1 MRLYPHTLTPILCAA
16 FVAPVFAQQ
25 PATIQ
30 PIVSEV
36 ALSSEGVTDVHLR
49 PLFTTTIRL
58 PDAVSSVAIGAPT
71 LFEAE
76 HSDGE
81 PRLVYVKPSTKDPAE
96 SNLVI
101 TMRSGGTI
109 SLRLISQG
117 ADAGNVPVDF
127 IVDYKP
133 QQSLFA
139 GSTDRAIE
147 PNDPVPPGKNER
159 DSPLDR
165 AFKCQSD
172 VATPTWQ
179 HGSASDKKEKNG
191 QPPAMLGALGEITEQ
206 QGAMIVAY
214 SVLNQSDHWIEVLPP
229 QVQVSSPGDKDQQK
243 KKEKKHIV
251 LAEQVAVD
259 RYRLDTRKL
268 PPGARADG
276 AVEFTRPSFKQSQ
289 EKLLLQLASANSVDK
304 PLLLPLPF
312 VGPNNSPDH
321 PKAGDQYAAPESSS
335 RP

>member
-1 MRLYPHTLTPILCAA
+1 M
-16 FVAPVFAQQ
+16 
-25 PATIQ
+25 
-30 PIVSEV
+30 S
-36 ALSSEGVTDVHLR
+36 
-49 PLFTTTIRL
+49 
-58 PDAVSSVAIGAPT
+58 
-71 LFEAE
+71 
-76 HSDGE
+76 
-81 PRLVYVKPSTKDPAE
+81 
-96 SNLVI
+96 
-101 TMRSGGTI
+101 
-109 SLRLISQG
+109 
-117 ADAGNVPVDF
+117 PVDF

-133 QQSLFA
+133 EQGLFV

-147 PNDPVPPGKNER
+147 ANDPVPLGKNER

-165 AFKCQSD
+165 AFKYQSD

-179 HGSASDKKEKNG
+179 HGSASDKKEKSG
-191 QPPAMLGALGEITEQ
+191 QPPAMLGALGEIKEE

-251 LAEQVAVD
+251 LAEQIAVAGF
-259 RYRLDTRKL
+259 RLDSRKL
-268 PPGARADG
+268 APGARADG

-312 VGPNNSPDH
+312 VAPNNSPAH
-321 PKAGDQYAAPESSS
+321 AKAGDQYAAAESDS